1 MLHTNE
7 KVEVVRF
14 SVLEYFDV
22 QMIFVVINKT
32 KLIKKIAE
40 LLNRRKFSPVCDAF
54 LGNLES
60 LWKEKE
66 IKMIQMLPE
75 PTV

>member
-40 LLNRRKFSPVCDAF
+40 LLNRRTFSPVCDAF

-66 IKMIQMLPE
+66 INMIQMLPE